1 MANLF
6 DSLDWALVQ
15 TFAAVA
21 RYGSL
26 SGAARALGTS
36 QPTVGRQIK
45 SLEDAL
51 GVSLFTRQPRGLALT
66 QTGAELLPHA
76 QRMEET
82 VNALGLAAAGRTETL
97 SGPVRI
103 TASLFTAHHIL
114 PPMLALLRQQEPRIS
129 IDLMPNDAT
138 DNLLFREAD
147 IALRMYRAEQLDIV
161 TRHLGELELGLF
173 AARSYLQ
180 RAGTPRTLDEMLQRD
195 MIGYDRS
202 DLMIRGMRDVGI
214 PATRASF
221 ATRCDNNGVYH
232 ELLRAGCGIG
242 VAQARVAG
250 ADPQLVRLFPEF
262 PLPTLPLYLAAHE
275 AMRQTP
281 RVRRVWDHLARHL
294 SEWVIPGS
302 AGRPAA

>member
-1 MANLF
+1 MRNLF
-6 DSLDWALVQ
+6 VPALI
-15 TFAAVA
+15 VA
-21 RYGSL
+21 T
-26 SGAARALGTS
+26 LGTS
-36 QPTVGRQIK
+36 SFAYAETAG
-45 SLEDAL
+45 
-51 GVSLFTRQPRGLALT
+51 GVIVMRFG
-66 QTGAELLPHA
+66 ENA
-76 QRMEET
+76 QRT
-82 VNALGLAAAGRTETL
+82 IARVTSKLADLEQG
-97 SGPVRI
+97 
-103 TASLFTAHHIL
+103 L
-114 PPMLALLRQQEPRIS
+114 PPGVA
-129 IDLMPNDAT
+129 IDVA
-138 DNLLFREAD
+138 
-147 IALRMYRAEQLDIV
+147 
-161 TRHLGELELGLF
+161 
-173 AARSYLQ
+173 
-180 RAGTPRTLDEMLQRD
+180 
-195 MIGYDRS
+195 YDRS